1 MLDVQKINILIW
13 LIVSLKEIKSKKNRE
28 KYREKNKE
36 LLDQVMDMNDYLLII
51 FL

>member
-13 LIVSLKEIKSKKNRE
+13 LIVLLKEIKSKKNRE

>member
-28 KYREKNKE
+28 KYKEKNKE